1 MSTHSVGKKKV
12 FFFFFFFFFFF
23 LEKSKKILA
32 LFNNAFPSPFLFLFS
47 KQKY

>member
-12 FFFFFFFFFFF
+12 FFFFFFFF